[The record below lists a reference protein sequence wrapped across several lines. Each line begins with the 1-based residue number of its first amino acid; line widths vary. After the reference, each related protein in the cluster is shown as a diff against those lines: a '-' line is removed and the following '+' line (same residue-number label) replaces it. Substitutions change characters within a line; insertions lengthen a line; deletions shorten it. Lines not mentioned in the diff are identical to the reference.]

1 MQIQT
6 QEQQTVKDICKE
18 LKTMASLR
26 FQNICQVH
34 GGCVINEK
42 EIWLV
47 LEFVGGNLNY
57 FLSNFDGPLPHDLQL
72 SFFIQAAKVI
82 NFLHTSP
89 SPILHRDSKSHN
101 FLVQDK
107 SKLLLTDF
115 GLSKAVE
122 LVTSQTYTLGTLRWA
137 APEVVSDSKW
147 SEKADIYS
155 LGMVFFE
162 IVSREIPFQN
172 NLNLMQIAKGIKRG
186 TRPKIPE
193 SMNIQKKKKNTY
205 HLSKKLV
212 TTHLHH
218 PLT

>member
-1 MQIQT
+1 M
-6 QEQQTVKDICKE
+6 DICKE

-34 GGCVINEK
+34 GGCVIDDQ

-47 LEFVGGNLNY
+47 LEFVEGGNLHN

-72 SFFIQAAKVI
+72 SFFIQAAKAI
-82 NFLHTSP
+82 NYLHTSP
-89 SPILHRDSKSHN
+89 SPILHRDIKSHN
-101 FLVQDK
+101 FLVRDK

-122 LVTSQTYTLGTLRWA
+122 LVVPKTLTIGTLNWA
-137 APEVVSDSKW
+137 APEVVINSKW

-162 IVSREIPFQN
+162 IVSHEIPFQN
-172 NLNLMQIAKGIKRG
+172 DTNLMQIAKGISEEQD
-186 TRPKIPE
+186 PKF
-193 SMNIQKKKKNTY
+193 
-205 HLSKKLV
+205 
-212 TTHLHH
+212 
-218 PLT
+218 LTVVPRQVFISLCTGIFTN